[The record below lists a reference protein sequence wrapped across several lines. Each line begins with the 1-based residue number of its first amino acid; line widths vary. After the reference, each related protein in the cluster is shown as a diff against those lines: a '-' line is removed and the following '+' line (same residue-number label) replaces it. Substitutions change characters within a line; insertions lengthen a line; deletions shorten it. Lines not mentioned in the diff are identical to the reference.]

1 MLIAVWVAFALLV
14 LAISWLQRTP
24 WGRVLRAIRED
35 EDAARALGKNVFV
48 YKLQSLMIAAALGAV
63 AGYFLAL
70 NVTIVYPNEFEP
82 TFTFFG
88 YAILVLGGFA
98 SYFGVIAGAL
108 LLWTILEG
116 TRLVQL
122 PVSARPGRGDPV
134 HGRRLHPRR
143 THGAE
148 AAGASSASGR
158 RCCSD
163 VTEPILQV
171 DAVVKR
177 FGGLRAVDGAGF
189 RDPGRVGDG
198 ADRAERRGQDDAV
211 QRPHGLLP
219 RRRRA
224 HRLPRPA
231 DRAEAAARDRKAGDG
246 TRLPDHEGPAAV
258 SVLDNMLLA
267 GHGLPG
273 ERLLGATFRRAA
285 TSRREREVP
294 RAGART
300 SGGVRPCFA
309 CHGVRRQPLG
319 RPAKAARSSR
329 VC

>member
-1 MLIAVWVAFALLV
+1 MSALAVTFVPFEHADFWIGAAVIAGIYGIFTIGLQLNIGFTGILNFGQAGFMAVGAYTMAILVVDHGWSFWAAVPVATLASVLAGLLIGLPSLRLRADYFAIATIAFAEIVRYTAQNANFTQANQGILGFDQSWRNANDWALRQLGHVGLQDQVQLPMLIVVWIAFAALV

-122 PVSARPGRGDPV
+122 PVSADQVAAIRFMVVGFILVVLMALRPQGLFG
-134 HGRRLHPRR
+134 
-143 THGAE
+143 
-148 AAGASSASGR
+148 
-158 RCCSD
+158 
-163 VTEPILQV
+163 
-171 DAVVKR
+171 KR
-177 FGGLRAVDGAGF
+177 
-189 RDPGRVGDG
+189 
-198 ADRAERRGQDDAV
+198 E
-211 QRPHGLLP
+211 
-219 RRRRA
+219 
-224 HRLPRPA
+224 
-231 DRAEAAARDRKAGDG
+231 E
-246 TRLPDHEGPAAV
+246 
-258 SVLDNMLLA
+258 MLL
-267 GHGLPG
+267 
-273 ERLLGATFRRAA
+273 RRD
-285 TSRREREVP
+285 
-294 RAGART
+294 
-300 SGGVRPCFA
+300 
-309 CHGVRRQPLG
+309 
-319 RPAKAARSSR
+319 
-329 VC
+329 